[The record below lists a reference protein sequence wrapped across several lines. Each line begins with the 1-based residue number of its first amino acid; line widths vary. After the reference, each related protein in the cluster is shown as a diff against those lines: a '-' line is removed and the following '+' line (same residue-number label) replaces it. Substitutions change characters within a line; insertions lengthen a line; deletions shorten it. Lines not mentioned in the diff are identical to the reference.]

1 MIIGGAVED
10 VGKAVE
16 GDTRAETVVV
26 VGEAVEDVG
35 VDTGTTVLNWKPL
48 TMVEVGLEAVVVVE
62 DAVVD
67 VDEAVVAGVT
77 VVDVD
82 EAVGAGVTVV
92 VARDAVEDVGVDT
105 GTILLNR
112 KPLTMV
118 EVGLEAVRAAVGCA
132 TTKDVGGVV
141 VAGVVTTTV
150 GDAVG
155 AGADTESSPPG
166 I

>member
-67 VDEAVVAGVT
+67 VDEAV
-77 VVDVD
+77 
-82 EAVGAGVTVV
+82 GAGVTVV

-132 TTKDVGGVV
+132 TTKDVGGGV
-141 VAGVVTTTV
+141 VAGVVTTTE

>member
-77 VVDVD
+77 VV
-82 EAVGAGVTVV
+82 
-92 VARDAVEDVGVDT
+92 VASDAVEDVGVDT

-132 TTKDVGGVV
+132 TTKDVGGGV
-141 VAGVVTTTV
+141 VAGVVTTTE

>member
-48 TMVEVGLEAVVVVE
+48 TMVEVGLEAV
-62 DAVVD
+62 
-67 VDEAVVAGVT
+67 
-77 VVDVD
+77 
-82 EAVGAGVTVV
+82 
-92 VARDAVEDVGVDT
+92 
-105 GTILLNR
+105 
-112 KPLTMV
+112 
-118 EVGLEAVRAAVGCA
+118 RAAVGCA

-141 VAGVVTTTV
+141 AGVVTTTE